1 MRLDRPVIKFSLRRS
16 QIQSLQPSSCFPVFR
31 ARSKYFGSLRLG
43 DDEEEASLKMPS
55 WPTAA
60 T

>member
-1 MRLDRPVIKFSLRRS
+1 MIEFSLRQSR
-16 QIQSLQPSSCFPVFR
+16 IQSVQPSSCFPAFR
-31 ARSKYFGSLRLG
+31 ARSKYFASLRLG